1 MTDVM
6 ALINGKIRTLEDSP
20 SICDGIMIERG
31 KITVLGKS
39 EDIERRFNQLC
50 SGNAGVLIDLKGR
63 TVVPGFH
70 DCHVHI
76 MGTGLNSLGIDMYD
90 CEDVAEA
97 LEKLRANSGSKWAFG
112 KRMDESRLR
121 EKRPPTM
128 SELDSAVPDRPAY
141 IVDRGWHY
149 TLVNSAAFELF
160 GLSADVPG
168 VCLGADGKPN
178 GRLHEK
184 ANSIAKMSFFEQQ
197 DEETR
202 ISAFRY
208 TASLAASKGCTTIH
222 GMEGGSLFSDSD
234 IPILLRVKDDL
245 DVHVT
250 LYWAIEDEKAV
261 IKAGLPAW
269 GGDITLDG
277 AIGSRT
283 AAFTE
288 PYDDA
293 PETCGKLYYSDG
305 QVKNFIRRALDSNL
319 QIAFHAIGQ
328 KAIRQAL
335 DCYESELAGRDA
347 RYGQVRIEHFG
358 FPSRE
363 DIDLAASLGVVVSSQ
378 PSFTFLRGGPGTVYR
393 SRLGE
398 ARERGGYPH
407 RRMLDAGI
415 TIGGGSDSD
424 VTPIDPLLG
433 MHAAVNPPYSENAA
447 TPEEALKMFTS
458 HAALIAGE
466 DKIKGTLREGR
477 LGDLTVLDD
486 DPLTVPASSIR
497 DIGVYLTVKE
507 GQITY
512 SSDDSAIKIKK

>member
-1 MTDVM
+1 MTMADVM
-6 ALINGKIRTLEDSP
+6 ALINGKIRTMEDSP

-31 KITVLGKS
+31 KITALGKS
-39 EDIERRFNQLC
+39 EDIMRRFNWLG
-50 SGNAGVLIDLKGR
+50 SDNAGILIDLRGR
-63 TVVPGFH
+63 PVVPGLH

-76 MGTGLNSLGIDMYD
+76 MGTGINSLGIDMYD
-90 CEDVAEA
+90 CEDVADV
-97 LEKLRANSGSKWAFG
+97 LEKLRANSDSGWVFG
-112 KRMDESRLR
+112 KRLDESRLK

-128 SELDSAVPDRPAY
+128 SELDLAVPDKPVY
-141 IVDRGWHY
+141 IIDRGWHY
-149 TLVNSAAFELF
+149 TLVNSAAFDRF
-160 GLSADVPG
+160 GLSADTPG
-168 VCLGADGKPN
+168 VCLGDDGKPN

-197 DEETR
+197 DEAAR
-202 ISAFRY
+202 IGAFRH

-245 DVHVT
+245 DTHVT

-261 IKAGLPAW
+261 IKAGLSVW

-283 AAFTE
+283 AAFSE

-293 PETCGKLYYSDG
+293 PETYGKLYYSDE
-305 QVKNFIRRALDSNL
+305 QVKNFIRRALDANV

-335 DCYESELAGRDA
+335 ACYESELGGGGA
-347 RYGQVRIEHFG
+347 RYGQLRIEHFG
-358 FPSRE
+358 FPSRD
-363 DIDLAASLGVVVSSQ
+363 DIDLAGRLGVVVSSQ

-415 TIGGGSDSD
+415 AIGGGSDSD

-433 MHAAVNPPYSENAA
+433 MHAAVNPPYSENAV
-447 TPEEALKMFTS
+447 TPEEALEMFTS

-466 DKIKGTLREGR
+466 HKTKGTLAEGK

-486 DPLTVPASSIR
+486 DPLAVPANAIR
-497 DIGVYLTVKE
+497 DISVSLTVKE
-507 GQITY
+507 G
-512 SSDDSAIKIKK
+512 KIVYRSEIAPAF

>member
-1 MTDVM
+1 MTDVL
-6 ALINGKIRTLEDSP
+6 ALVNGKIRTMEGSLP
-20 SICDGIMIERG
+20 ICEAIMIERG
-31 KITVLGKS
+31 KITALGRS
-39 EDIERRFNQLC
+39 EDIKRRFRGL
-50 SGNAGVLIDLKGR
+50 GAEDAGMLLELGGR

-90 CEDVAEA
+90 CEDVAGA
-97 LEKLRANSGSKWAFG
+97 IEKLRAAPGSGWVFG
-112 KRMDESRLR
+112 KRLDESRLR
-121 EKRPPTM
+121 EKRPPLM
-128 SELDSAVPDRPAY
+128 SELDSAVPDRPVY

-149 TLVNSAAFELF
+149 TLVNSVAFAQF
-160 GLSADVPG
+160 GLSANTPG
-168 VCLGADGKPN
+168 VCLGDGGRPN

-197 DEETR
+197 DEKTR
-202 ISAFRY
+202 VSAFRH

-222 GMEGGSLFSDSD
+222 CMEGGSLFSDSD
-234 IPILLRVKDDL
+234 IPVLLRVKDGL
-245 DVHVT
+245 DTHVT

-261 IKAGLPAW
+261 IGAGLPVW

-283 AAFTE
+283 AAFSA

-293 PETCGKLYYSDG
+293 PDTRGKLYYTDA
-305 QVKNFIRRALDSNL
+305 QVRSLIRRALDSGL

-328 KAIRQAL
+328 KAICQAL
-335 DCYESELAGRDA
+335 ACYESELGGEGA
-347 RYGQVRIEHFG
+347 RYGQLRIEHFG
-358 FPSRE
+358 FPSQE
-363 DIDLAASLGVVVSSQ
+363 DIGQAGRLGVVVSSQ

-415 TIGGGSDSD
+415 AIGGGSDSD

-433 MHAAVNPPYSENAA
+433 MHAAVSPPYPENAV
-447 TPEEALKMFTS
+447 TPGEALEMFTS

-466 DKIKGTLREGR
+466 HEYKGTLREGK
-477 LGDLTVLDD
+477 LGDLTVLSD
-486 DPLTVPASSIR
+486 DPLTAPAASIK
-497 DIGVYLTVKE
+497 DISVCLTVKE
-507 GQITY
+507 GQVTY
-512 SSDDSAIKIKK
+512 SSGDLKIKT

>member
-1 MTDVM
+1 MPDVM
-6 ALINGKIRTLEDSP
+6 ALINGKIRTMEDSP
-20 SICDGIMIERG
+20 SICDGIMIEHG
-31 KITVLGKS
+31 KITALGRS
-39 EDIERRFNQLC
+39 EDIRRRFGEL
-50 SGNAGVLIDLKGR
+50 GAENAGMLIGLGGR

-90 CEDVAEA
+90 CKDVAGA
-97 LEKLRANSGSKWAFG
+97 IEKLRADSGSGWVFG
-112 KRMDESRLR
+112 KRLDESRLR

-149 TLVNSAAFELF
+149 TLVNSVAFEQF
-160 GLSADVPG
+160 GLSADIPG
-168 VCLGADGKPN
+168 VCLGDDGRPN

-184 ANSIAKMSFFEQQ
+184 ANSMAKMSFFEQQ

-202 ISAFRY
+202 VSAFRH

-245 DVHVT
+245 DTHVT

-261 IKAGLPAW
+261 IREGLPVW

-277 AIGSRT
+277 SIGSRT
-283 AAFTE
+283 AAFSE

-293 PETCGKLYYSDG
+293 PDTCGKLYYSDA
-305 QVKNFIRRALDSNL
+305 QVKSLIRRALGSGL

-328 KAIRQAL
+328 KAISQAL
-335 DCYESELAGRDA
+335 ACYEGELGGQGA
-347 RYGQVRIEHFG
+347 RYGQLRIEHFG
-358 FPSRE
+358 FPRQE
-363 DIDLAASLGVVVSSQ
+363 DIDSAASLGVVVSSQ

-393 SRLGE
+393 TRLGE
-398 ARERGGYPH
+398 TRERGGYPH

-415 TIGGGSDSD
+415 AVGGGSDSD

-433 MHAAVNPPYSENAA
+433 MHAAVSPPYPENAV
-447 TPEEALKMFTS
+447 TPKEALEMFTS

-466 DKIKGTLREGR
+466 HEAKGTLKEGK

-486 DPLTVPASSIR
+486 DPLTVPSGSIR
-497 DIGVYLTVKE
+497 DISVYLTVKE
-507 GQITY
+507 GQVVY
-512 SSDDSAIKIKK
+512 SSDDFKKK